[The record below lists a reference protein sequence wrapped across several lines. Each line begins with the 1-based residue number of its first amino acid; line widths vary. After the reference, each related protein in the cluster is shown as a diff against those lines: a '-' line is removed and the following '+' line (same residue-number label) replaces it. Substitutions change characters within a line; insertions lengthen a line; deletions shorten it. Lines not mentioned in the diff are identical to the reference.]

1 MQDSRNTIYLDITE
15 ASHSLLINSLL
26 KIYNKNINYL
36 NFYFL
41 YLHIIE
47 KYLLL
52 NNKFII

>member
-15 ASHSLLINSLL
+15 GSHSLLINSLL

-36 NFYFL
+36 NFNSP

>member
-1 MQDSRNTIYLDITE
+1 MQDSRNTICLDITE
-15 ASHSLLINSLL
+15 GSHSLLINSLL

>member
-1 MQDSRNTIYLDITE
+1 MQDSRNTIYLDITGG
-15 ASHSLLINSLL
+15 SHSLLINSLL

>member
-15 ASHSLLINSLL
+15 GSHSLLINSLL